1 MDDPIQI
8 SKPTFILVPAKLKMY
23 VSSANLIEL
32 LTFSTPSLAK
42 PPTKEDPFNILK
54 TLSDPASPLD
64 LFA

>member
-8 SKPTFILVPAKLKMY
+8 FKPTFILVPPKLKID
-23 VSSANLIEL
+23 VSSASLIEL
-32 LTFSTPSLAK
+32 LTLSTPSLAK

-54 TLSDPASPLD
+54 TLSEPASPIS